1 MLARGLVQIPVTSRM
16 AGDHGPALP
25 RRRGPDLA
33 ALAAFTLDSGGRVTS
48 WPASAERLFGH
59 PAPAV
64 TGQQVLDV
72 LMTGPGQRELAGEAV
87 AEVAA
92 GRAGPRPSAWP
103 SPANGPVALRWE
115 PLGGPGTGVLVIG
128 QHVSRPSA
136 PAGCVTRPTGSAPRL
151 IFSARR
157 ARSPMSLFPRSGT
170 RRDFVFDG
178 SLTTSQPRLRPGTG
192 RWWRLVARLAGRPR
206 GHRQPDAPV
215 RFSTILTQ
223 LPGNAHGGPALF
235 DRLDEVLAGRIARRP
250 GGRELASSY
259 ASFLSVP
266 LVARGVALGCAT
278 FGRAP
283 QSPDFGPADVAA
295 AGELASR
302 AAVCIDNAR
311 LYHRERRTAFA
322 LQRGLLPGEPRVP
335 AALEVA
341 HRYLPVGASMV
352 GGDWHDIVPL
362 PGGRAAL
369 VVGDAMGHGPEAAA
383 VMVQLRTAT
392 HLLAELDLPPG
403 EVLARLDALT
413 AGMPA
418 SPYATCMCAV
428 INTSASSCVIAGAG
442 HPPPVLALPG
452 GATRVL
458 SVRPASPSGS
468 APVPSKLPRSACRR
482 GQRSRCI
489 PMGWRKAVPGPWKT
503 ASPRCAMRSARP
515 WSSPVIRWTAPAR
528 PSPRRC
534 VSRAGTTLPS
544 SSPASASKHR
554 SWAASRQIKP
564 LTALSRYC
572 PVSILSSPTT
582 HRPGS

>member
-1 MLARGLVQIPVTSRM
+1 M
-16 AGDHGPALP
+16 AGDHGSALP

-64 TGQQVLDV
+64 TGHDVCDV
-72 LMTGPGQRELAGEAV
+72 LMTGPGQRELAGEAL

-92 GRAGPRPSAWP
+92 GRVWTATVSMAFAGGS
-103 SPANGPVALRWE
+103 GPVALRWE

-128 QHVSRPSA
+128 QQVS
-136 PAGCVTRPTGSAPRL
+136 PAIGPGWLRDAADRIGTTLDLLRT
-151 IFSARR
+151 AREV
-157 ARSPMSLFPRSGT
+157 ADVAVPAFADT
-170 RRDFVFDG
+170 AAIFVFE
-178 SLTTSQPRLRPGTG
+178 RLLAADEPASPQAGHGAVVR
-192 RWWRLVARLAGRPR
+192 RLVARLAG
-206 GHRQPDAPV
+206 QPTAVTDSLLPPGEVLVLGDDSPSFRAMHTRSPV
-215 RFSTILTQ
+215 
-223 LPGNAHGGPALF
+223 LF
-235 DRLDEVLAGRIARRP
+235 DRLDEVSAGRIARRP
-250 GGRELASSY
+250 GGRDLASSY

-458 SVRPASPSGS
+458 SVPAGLPLGLSAGTFEAAQVSLPPGATLALYTDGLAESRTRPLEDGIAALRDALGLALEQPGHS
-468 APVPSKLPRSACRR
+468 LDSACETVTQALRQQ
-482 GQRSRCI
+482 GGDD
-489 PMGWRKAVPGPWKT
+489 MTLVL
-503 ASPRCAMRSARP
+503 AR
-515 WSSPVIRWTAPAR
+515 IR
-528 PSPRRC
+528 
-534 VSRAGTTLPS
+534 
-544 SSPASASKHR
+544 
-554 SWAASRQIKP
+554 Q
-564 LTALSRYC
+564 
-572 PVSILSSPTT
+572 
-582 HRPGS
+582 